1 MNAVTPTQRAILAGQ
16 SVHHRLRVKSVADGM
31 AKSERA
37 IKASTN
43 QKLGTKV
50 TKGHL
55 KGFRIFTL
63 TLEERATCPAS
74 CLHWA
79 DCYGNHMLNATRY
92 VADAALIDQIES
104 DLTELQRKY
113 PGGFLVRLHVL
124 GDFYSVEYV
133 AQWARWL
140 GMFPALHVYGYTA
153 NQPDAT
159 DNKERAIGQA
169 VLGLRLACDGRF
181 AIRFS
186 GSKTTDHSA
195 LSYDDADARQLVA
208 DKRAFVC
215 PTQISKHTGQLAK
228 KGEPTRAAS
237 CGDCAACWQSKKPVV
252 FHTH

>member
-1 MNAVTPTQRAILAGQ
+1 MNAITPTQRAILASK

-43 QKLGTKV
+43 QKLGKKV
-50 TKGHL
+50 TKG
-55 KGFRIFTL
+55 KWAGFRMFTL
-63 TLEERATCPAS
+63 TLEERATCPPS
-74 CLHWA
+74 CLHWS

-92 VADAALIDQIES
+92 RHDDALVSQIES

-113 PGGFLVRLHVL
+113 PSGFLVRLHVL
-124 GDFYSVEYV
+124 GDFYSVAYV
-133 AQWARWL
+133 AQWAKWL

-159 DNKERAIGQA
+159 DNKERAIGQSI
-169 VLGLRLACDGRF
+169 LTLRDGCDGRF

-186 GSKTTDHSA
+186 GSMTMQQSA
-195 LSYDDADARQLVA
+195 LSYDNADARQLV
-208 DKRAFVC
+208 DQKHAFVC
-215 PTQISKHTGQLAK
+215 PTQISKDTGQPAK
-228 KGEPTRAAS
+228 KGETTRAES
-237 CGDCAACWQSKKPVV
+237 CGACAACWQSSKPVV

>member
-1 MNAVTPTQRAILAGQ
+1 MQQMTKTQMAVIAGRSVYHDLRA
-16 SVHHRLRVKSVADGM
+16 KSVSDGM
-31 AKSERA
+31 AASERVV
-37 IKASTN
+37 KKSTN
-43 QKLGTKV
+43 TKLGKRV
-50 TKGHL
+50 TKGKL
-55 KGFRIFTL
+55 TGFPIFTV
-63 TLEERATCPAS
+63 TLEERATCPRS
-74 CLHWA
+74 CIHWG
-79 DCYGNHMLNATRY
+79 DCYGNNMMNATRY
-92 VADAALIDQIES
+92 AADDALVAQIED
-104 DLTELQRKY
+104 DLAFYQAKN
-113 PGGFLVRLHVL
+113 PNGFLVRLHVL
-124 GDFYSVEYV
+124 GDFFSVAYV
-133 AQWARWL
+133 AQWAKWL

-186 GSKTTDHSA
+186 GSKTTDNSA

-215 PTQISKHTGQLAK
+215 PTQIHKHTGQLAK